1 MVVSQSHSGLP
12 HRKHPTTFAEIRR
25 DAEKRLARGLK
36 LDFDQI
42 MLDIAALRARAERP
56 IKN

>member
-1 MVVSQSHSGLP
+1 MVRTQKHSELSR
-12 HRKHPTTFAEIRR
+12 RKHPTTFAEIRS
-25 DAEKRLARGLK
+25 DAEKKLQRGLK